1 MEGHVQTMTAPR
13 MRTTAALALLLS
25 LAACQPQV
33 KPDRGDPPE
42 PATEVTVTPAPAGAP
57 PATSEPAAAAP
68 PAVLAPDPIDTG
80 AEVFDRM
87 TARFSA
93 PICVK
98 GQHNRHW
105 RKRYAGYPASFSR
118 QIEQILPLMG
128 YVVEEVERKG
138 LPGEFALLP
147 IVESWYRPD
156 AIGPGGPAGMWQM
169 IASTARNHGIQ
180 IQPGYDGRL
189 SPIESTDAALSYLV
203 ALDKMFD
210 GEWRAM
216 AMGYNAGEYRIVRA
230 FRSSGDRRVSGER
243 HLPRGLSR
251 TTYDY
256 VAKLHALACLFE
268 KPGRHGLTLP
278 RDARFVPLVRMTL
291 PDGVQNLDHAAVSM
305 GTDASRLRAL
315 NPGYRQ
321 GRVVAGAPRDV
332 LAPATALA
340 SMVMASSSSAAA
352 SPALD
357 DASRTYTVRPGDTLS
372 RVAARQGVP
381 LARLFEI
388 NGLSGKSILRPG
400 QVLRLGR

>member
-1 MEGHVQTMTAPR
+1 MTASR
-13 MRTTAALALLLS
+13 MRATAATALALA

-33 KPDRGDPPE
+33 KPDIDDPRE
-42 PATEVTVTPAPAGAP
+42 PATEVRIKPVPSATAPAAPVP
-57 PATSEPAAAAP
+57 PAAP
-68 PAVLAPDPIDTG
+68 VAPVPDPIDTG
-80 AEVFDRM
+80 AEVIDRM

-98 GQHNRHW
+98 GQQNRHW
-105 RKRYAGYPASFSR
+105 RKRYAGYPESFAR

-169 IASTARNHGIQ
+169 IASTARNHGIR

-203 ALDKMFD
+203 ALDGMFD

-216 AMGYNAGEYRIVRA
+216 AMGYNAGEYRIIRA
-230 FRSSGDRRVSGER
+230 FRSSGDRRVSGES

-268 KPGRHGLTLP
+268 KPERHGLVLP
-278 RDARFVPLVRMTL
+278 REARFVPLVRMTL
-291 PDGVQNLDHAAVSM
+291 PDGVQSLDQAAVRM
-305 GTDASRLRAL
+305 GTDASQLRRL

-340 SMVMASSSSAAA
+340 SLMAAGANPESTPAPPAPAAD
-352 SPALD
+352 S
-357 DASRTYTVRPGDTLS
+357 TYTVRPGDTLS
-372 RVAARQGVP
+372 RIAARHGIP
-381 LARLFEI
+381 LARLFSI
-388 NGLSGKSILRPG
+388 NGLNGKSVLRPG
-400 QVLRLGR
+400 QVLRLAP

>member
-1 MEGHVQTMTAPR
+1 
-13 MRTTAALALLLS
+13 MRPAVALALALV

-33 KPDRGDPPE
+33 KPDINDPRE
-42 PATEVTVTPAPAGAP
+42 PATEVRLKPVPRAA
-57 PATSEPAAAAP
+57 EPAKPVEP
-68 PAVLAPDPIDTG
+68 PPPTVLAPDPIDTG

-98 GQHNRHW
+98 GQQNRHW
-105 RKRYAGYPASFSR
+105 RKRYAGYPESFAR

-156 AIGPGGPAGMWQM
+156 AIGAGGPAGMWQM
-169 IASTARNHGIQ
+169 ISSTARNHGIR

-203 ALDKMFD
+203 TLDGMFD

-230 FRSSGDRRVSGER
+230 FRSSGDRRVSGES

-268 KPGRHGLTLP
+268 KPERHGLVLP
-278 RDARFVPLVRMTL
+278 REARFVPLVRMTL
-291 PDGVQNLDHAAVSM
+291 PEGVQSLDQAAVRM
-305 GTDASRLRAL
+305 GTDASQLRRL

-340 SMVMASSSSAAA
+340 SLVSAQASAESTIAPDAGDAAM
-352 SPALD
+352 
-357 DASRTYTVRPGDTLS
+357 TYTVRAGDTLS
-372 RVAARQGVP
+372 RIAQRHGVP

-388 NGLSGKSILRPG
+388 NQLNARSILRPG
-400 QVLRLGR
+400 QVLRLAP

>member
-1 MEGHVQTMTAPR
+1 MRLTAPL
-13 MRTTAALALLLS
+13 ALALL

-33 KPDRGDPPE
+33 KPDREDPRE
-42 PATEVTVTPAPAGAP
+42 PATEVQLKPVPRVTATAKAP
-57 PATSEPAAAAP
+57 EPAAP
-68 PAVLAPDPIDTG
+68 VVVAPDPIDSG
-80 AEVFDRM
+80 AEVIDRM

-98 GQHNRHW
+98 GQQNRHW
-105 RKRYAGYPASFSR
+105 RKRYAGYPDNFAR
-118 QIEQILPLMG
+118 HVEEILPLMG

-169 IASTARNHGIQ
+169 ISSTARNHGIL
-180 IQPGYDGRL
+180 IQSGYDGRL
-189 SPIESTDAALSYLV
+189 SPIESTDAALSYLET
-203 ALDKMFD
+203 LDHMFG

-230 FRSSGDRRVSGER
+230 FRSSGERRVSGER

-251 TTYDY
+251 ITYDY

-268 KPGRHGLTLP
+268 KPERHGLVLP
-278 RDARFVPLVRMTL
+278 REARFVPLVRMTL
-291 PDGVQNLDHAAVSM
+291 PEGATSLDQAAVRM
-305 GTDASRLRAL
+305 GIDASRLRAL
-315 NPGYRQ
+315 NPAYRQ

-340 SMVMASSSSAAA
+340 ALVSGNVASAGPTPPEQSAAT
-352 SPALD
+352 
-357 DASRTYTVRPGDTLS
+357 RTYTVRPGDTLS
-372 RVAARQGVP
+372 RIAARHGVT
-381 LARLFEI
+381 LAHLFSI
-388 NGLSGKSILRPG
+388 NGLGAQSVLRPG
-400 QVLRLGR
+400 QVIRIGP

>member
-1 MEGHVQTMTAPR
+1 MTSSPLPR
-13 MRTTAALALLLS
+13 AGLLGLALA

-33 KPDRGDPPE
+33 KPNPAE
-42 PATEVTVTPAPAGAP
+42 PAEPSTEVTVSPAAKP
-57 PATSEPAAAAP
+57 PAAP
-68 PAVLAPDPIDTG
+68 KPPEAPVVVAPDPIDTG

-98 GQHNRHW
+98 GQQNQAW
-105 RKRYAGYPASFSR
+105 RKRYAGYPDSFAR
-118 QIEQILPLMG
+118 HVEQILPLMG

-156 AIGPGGPAGMWQM
+156 AMGPGGPAGMWQM
-169 IASTARNHGIQ
+169 IASTARNHGIR

-203 ALDKMFD
+203 ALDGMFS

-216 AMGYNAGEYRIVRA
+216 AMGYNAGEYRIIRA

-256 VAKLHALACLFE
+256 VAKMHALACLFE
-268 KPGRHGLTLP
+268 KPERHGLTLP
-278 RDARFVPLVRMTL
+278 RDTQFVPLVRMTL
-291 PDGVQNLDHAAVSM
+291 PAGVQSLDQAAVRM
-305 GTDASRLRAL
+305 GTDAARLRAL
-315 NPGYRQ
+315 NPASRQ
-321 GRVVAGAPRDV
+321 GRVVPGAPRDV

-340 SMVMASSSSAAA
+340 TLLSGAQAPEPAATET
-352 SPALD
+352 PLD
-357 DASRTYTVRPGDTLS
+357 EARTYTVRPGDTLS
-372 RVAARQGVP
+372 RIAARQGVP
-381 LARLFEI
+381 LGELFSI
-388 NGLSGKSILRPG
+388 NGLSAKSILRPG
-400 QVLRLGR
+400 QVLRLSR

>member
-1 MEGHVQTMTAPR
+1 MTATP
-13 MRTTAALALLLS
+13 MRTTAAIALALV

-33 KPDRGDPPE
+33 KPDLNDPRE
-42 PATEVTVTPAPAGAP
+42 PATEVKLKPVPRDAAPAKPAEPAPP
-57 PATSEPAAAAP
+57 V
-68 PAVLAPDPIDTG
+68 VLAPDPIDTG

-98 GQHNRHW
+98 GLHNRHW
-105 RKRYAGYPASFSR
+105 RKRYAGYPASFAR

-169 IASTARNHGIQ
+169 ISSTARNHGIR

-203 ALDKMFD
+203 TLDGMFD

-216 AMGYNAGEYRIVRA
+216 AMGYNAGENRIVRA
-230 FRSSGDRRVSGER
+230 FRNSGDRRVSGESQ
-243 HLPRGLSR
+243 LPRGLSR

-268 KPGRHGLTLP
+268 KPERHGLVLP
-278 RDARFVPLVRMTL
+278 REARFVPLVRMTL
-291 PDGVQNLDHAAVSM
+291 PDGVQSLDQAALRM
-305 GTDASRLRAL
+305 GSDASSLRRL
-315 NPGYRQ
+315 NPAYRQ

-340 SMVMASSSSAAA
+340 ALVSGQHAAEPATPPAAA
-352 SPALD
+352 A
-357 DASRTYTVRPGDTLS
+357 AMQTYTVRPGDTLS
-372 RVAARQGVP
+372 RIAARNGVP
-381 LARLFEI
+381 LARLFAI
-388 NGLSGKSILRPG
+388 NGLNGRSVLRPG
-400 QVLRLGR
+400 QVLRLAP

>member
-1 MEGHVQTMTAPR
+1 MTASR
-13 MRTTAALALLLS
+13 MRATAATALALA

-33 KPDRGDPPE
+33 KPDIDDPRE
-42 PATEVTVTPAPAGAP
+42 PATEVRIKPVPSATAPATPVP
-57 PATSEPAAAAP
+57 PAAP
-68 PAVLAPDPIDTG
+68 VAPVPDPIDTG
-80 AEVFDRM
+80 AEVIDRM

-98 GQHNRHW
+98 GQQNRHW
-105 RKRYAGYPASFSR
+105 RKRYAGYPESFAR

-169 IASTARNHGIQ
+169 IASTARNHGIR

-203 ALDKMFD
+203 ALDGMFD

-216 AMGYNAGEYRIVRA
+216 AMGYNAGEYRIIRA
-230 FRSSGDRRVSGER
+230 FRSSGDRRVSGES

-268 KPGRHGLTLP
+268 KPERHGLVLP
-278 RDARFVPLVRMTL
+278 REVRFVPLVRMTL
-291 PDGVQNLDHAAVSM
+291 PDGVQSLDQAAVRM
-305 GTDASRLRAL
+305 GTDASQLRRL

-340 SMVMASSSSAAA
+340 SLMAAGANPESTPAPPAPAAD
-352 SPALD
+352 S
-357 DASRTYTVRPGDTLS
+357 TYTVRPGDTLS
-372 RVAARQGVP
+372 RIAARHGIP
-381 LARLFEI
+381 LARLFSI
-388 NGLSGKSILRPG
+388 NGLNGKSVLRPG
-400 QVLRLGR
+400 QVLRLAP

>member
-1 MEGHVQTMTAPR
+1 MIASR
-13 MRTTAALALLLS
+13 MRATTTVVLALV

-33 KPDRGDPPE
+33 KPDLGDPPE
-42 PATEVTVTPAPAGAP
+42 PATEVRIKPAPRVAVLAP
-57 PATSEPAAAAP
+57 PAPLAAP
-68 PAVLAPDPIDTG
+68 VVLPPDPIDTG

-98 GQHNRHW
+98 GQQNRHW
-105 RKRYAGYPASFSR
+105 RKRYAGYPESFAR

-169 IASTARNHGIQ
+169 IASTARNHGIR

-203 ALDKMFD
+203 TLDGMFD

-216 AMGYNAGEYRIVRA
+216 AMGYNAGENRIIRA
-230 FRSSGDRRVSGER
+230 FRSSGDRRVSGES

-268 KPGRHGLTLP
+268 KPGRHGLVLP
-278 RDARFVPLVRMTL
+278 REARFVPLVRMTL
-291 PDGVQNLDHAAVSM
+291 PDGVQSLDQAAVRM
-305 GTDASRLRAL
+305 GTDASRLRKL

-340 SMVMASSSSAAA
+340 SLVAASAASTAVAPPEA
-352 SPALD
+352 SAMPA
-357 DASRTYTVRPGDTLS
+357 TYTVRTGDTLS
-372 RVAARQGVP
+372 RIAARHGVP
-381 LARLFEI
+381 LARLFSI
-388 NGLSGKSILRPG
+388 NGLNGKSVLRPG
-400 QVLRLGR
+400 QVLRLAP